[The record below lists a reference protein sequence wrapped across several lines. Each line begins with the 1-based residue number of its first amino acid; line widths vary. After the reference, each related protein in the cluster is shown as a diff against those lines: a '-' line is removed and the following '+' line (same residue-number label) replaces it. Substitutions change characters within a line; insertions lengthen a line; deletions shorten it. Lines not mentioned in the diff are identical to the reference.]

1 MVKKKYLQIG
11 IVSISRK
18 YKFVYGRYRFSLQ
31 VLNFES
37 NKRSIMKPSLTI
49 LVLED
54 EMIVAENIAAILK
67 NIGNFSVHITDN
79 LEEAV
84 QIVSQKTID
93 FIISDINLNDNLNG
107 IEIVKCLQKKYWIPV
122 IYLTAYS
129 DEAYIDSALQT
140 EPISYL
146 IKPFTTRQL
155 EVAVNIAM
163 KVIEIKTTSPNYIKP
178 SDREIEILTLLSIG
192 LNSKA
197 IANSLYLSE
206 HTIKTHRRNLMRKY
220 NMKSSS
226 ELIALASKLK
236 WV

>member
-1 MVKKKYLQIG
+1 MI
-11 IVSISRK
+11 R
-18 YKFVYGRYRFSLQ
+18 
-31 VLNFES
+31 
-37 NKRSIMKPSLTI
+37 SLTI

-67 NIGNFSVHITDN
+67 NIGDFSVLITDN
-79 LEEAV
+79 LEESI
-84 QIVSQKTID
+84 QIVSKQNISL
-93 FIISDINLNDNLNG
+93 IISDINLKDNLNG
-107 IEIVKCLQKKYWIPV
+107 IEIVKCLQQKYWIPV

-129 DEAYIDSALQT
+129 DEDYIDSALQT

-163 KVIEIKTTSPNYIKP
+163 KVIDIKNTSPNYIKP
-178 SDREIEILTLLSIG
+178 SDREIEILTLLSTG

-206 HTIKTHRRNLMRKY
+206 HTIKTHRKNLMRKY

>member
-1 MVKKKYLQIG
+1 M
-11 IVSISRK
+11 
-18 YKFVYGRYRFSLQ
+18 
-31 VLNFES
+31 
-37 NKRSIMKPSLTI
+37 KRSLTI

-67 NIGNFSVHITDN
+67 NIGDFSVHITDN
-79 LEEAV
+79 LDEAI
-84 QIVSQKTID
+84 QIVSKETID
-93 FIISDINLNDNLNG
+93 IIISDINLNDKLNG
-107 IEIVKCLQKKYWIPV
+107 IEIVKCLQQKYWIPV

-129 DEAYIDSALQT
+129 DENYLDSALLT
-140 EPISYL
+140 EPISYV

-163 KVIEIKTTSPNYIKP
+163 KVIDAKTTSPTYIKP
-178 SDREIEILTLLSIG
+178 SDREIEILTLLSTG

-206 HTIKTHRRNLMRKY
+206 HTIKTHRKNLMRKY

>member
-1 MVKKKYLQIG
+1 
-11 IVSISRK
+11 
-18 YKFVYGRYRFSLQ
+18 
-31 VLNFES
+31 
-37 NKRSIMKPSLTI
+37 MKNPLTI

-54 EMIVAENIAAILK
+54 EMIVAENIAAIIE
-67 NIGNFSVHITDN
+67 NIGDFSVQITNN
-79 LEEAV
+79 LEEAI
-84 QIVSQKTID
+84 QIVSEKNVSLIV
-93 FIISDINLNDNLNG
+93 SDINLTDNLNG
-107 IEIVKCLQKKYWIPV
+107 IEIVKCLQQKYWIPV

-129 DEAYIDSALQT
+129 NEDYIDSALET

-163 KVIEIKTTSPNYIKP
+163 KVIDVRSTSPNYTKP
-178 SDREIEILTLLSIG
+178 SDREIEILTLLSTG

-206 HTIKTHRRNLMRKY
+206 HTIKTHRKNLMRKY

>member
-1 MVKKKYLQIG
+1 MI
-11 IVSISRK
+11 R
-18 YKFVYGRYRFSLQ
+18 
-31 VLNFES
+31 
-37 NKRSIMKPSLTI
+37 SLTI

-67 NIGNFSVHITDN
+67 NIGNFSVLITDN
-79 LEEAV
+79 LEESI
-84 QIVSQKTID
+84 QIVSKQNISL
-93 FIISDINLNDNLNG
+93 IISDINLKDNLNG
-107 IEIVKCLQKKYWIPV
+107 IEIVKCLQQKYWIPV

-129 DEAYIDSALQT
+129 DEDYIDSALQT

-163 KVIEIKTTSPNYIKP
+163 KVIDIKNTSPNYIKP
-178 SDREIEILTLLSIG
+178 SDREIEILTLLSTG

-206 HTIKTHRRNLMRKY
+206 HTIKTHRKNLMRKY

>member
-1 MVKKKYLQIG
+1 MI
-11 IVSISRK
+11 R
-18 YKFVYGRYRFSLQ
+18 
-31 VLNFES
+31 
-37 NKRSIMKPSLTI
+37 SLTI

-67 NIGNFSVHITDN
+67 NIGGFSVLITDN
-79 LEEAV
+79 LEESI
-84 QIVSQKTID
+84 QIVSKQNISL
-93 FIISDINLNDNLNG
+93 IISDINLKDNLNG
-107 IEIVKCLQKKYWIPV
+107 IEIVKCLQQKYWIPV

-129 DEAYIDSALQT
+129 DEDYIDSALQT

-163 KVIEIKTTSPNYIKP
+163 KVIDIKNTSPNYIKP
-178 SDREIEILTLLSIG
+178 SDREIEILTLLSTG

-206 HTIKTHRRNLMRKY
+206 HTIKTHRKNLMRKY

>member
-1 MVKKKYLQIG
+1 
-11 IVSISRK
+11 
-18 YKFVYGRYRFSLQ
+18 
-31 VLNFES
+31 
-37 NKRSIMKPSLTI
+37 MKTSLTI

-54 EMIVAENIAAILK
+54 EMIVAENIAAIIE
-67 NIGNFSVHITDN
+67 NIGDFSVQITNN
-79 LEEAV
+79 LEEAI
-84 QIVSQKTID
+84 QIVSEQNVSLIV
-93 FIISDINLNDNLNG
+93 SDINLTDKLNG
-107 IEIVKCLQKKYWIPV
+107 IEIVKCLQQKYWIPV

-129 DEAYIDSALQT
+129 NEDYIDSALET
-140 EPISYL
+140 EPVSYL

-163 KVIEIKTTSPNYIKP
+163 KVIDVRSTSPNYIKP
-178 SDREIEILTLLSIG
+178 SDREIEILTLLSTG

-206 HTIKTHRRNLMRKY
+206 HTIKTHRKNLMRKY

>member
-1 MVKKKYLQIG
+1 
-11 IVSISRK
+11 
-18 YKFVYGRYRFSLQ
+18 
-31 VLNFES
+31 
-37 NKRSIMKPSLTI
+37 MKNALTI

-54 EMIVAENIAAILK
+54 EMIVAENIAAIIE
-67 NIGNFSVHITDN
+67 NIGDFSVQITNN
-79 LEEAV
+79 LEEAI
-84 QIVSQKTID
+84 QIVSEKNVSLIV
-93 FIISDINLNDNLNG
+93 SDINLTDNLNG
-107 IEIVKCLQKKYWIPV
+107 IEIVKCLQQKYWIPV

-129 DEAYIDSALQT
+129 NEDYIDSALET

-163 KVIEIKTTSPNYIKP
+163 KVIDVRSTSPNYIKP
-178 SDREIEILTLLSIG
+178 SDREIEILTLLSTG

-206 HTIKTHRRNLMRKY
+206 HTIKTHRKNLMRKY

>member
-1 MVKKKYLQIG
+1 MK
-11 IVSISRK
+11 
-18 YKFVYGRYRFSLQ
+18 RYF
-31 VLNFES
+31 
-37 NKRSIMKPSLTI
+37 TI

-54 EMIVAENIAAILK
+54 EMIVAANIAAILK
-67 NIGNFSVHITDN
+67 NIGDFSVHITNN
-79 LEEAV
+79 LDEV
-84 QIVSQKTID
+84 IQIVSQVKID
-93 FIISDINLNDNLNG
+93 IIISDINLNDNRNG
-107 IEIVKCLQKKYWIPV
+107 IEIVKCLQQKYWIPV

-129 DEAYIDSALQT
+129 DESYIEAALLT

-163 KVIEIKTTSPNYIKP
+163 KVIDAKTISPNYIKP
-178 SDREIEILTLLSIG
+178 SDREIEILTLLCTG

-197 IANSLYLSE
+197 IADSLYLSE
-206 HTIKTHRRNLMRKY
+206 HTVKTHRKNLMKKY